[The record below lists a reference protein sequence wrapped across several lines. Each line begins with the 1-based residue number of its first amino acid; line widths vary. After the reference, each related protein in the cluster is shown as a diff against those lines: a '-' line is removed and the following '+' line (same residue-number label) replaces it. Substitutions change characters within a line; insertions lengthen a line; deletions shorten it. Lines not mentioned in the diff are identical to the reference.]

1 MKLKFLLA
9 AAVLAVTIAA
19 CSPGNSNPSL
29 SSSNPTP
36 ASSLSGTVPTPAL
49 TLTSSGP
56 APDANISQAV
66 DPNTKPI
73 QVTTTLDES
82 HTATAIIGPDGGKL
96 SAAGADGTRFTLEIP
111 PKALEETIEVSM
123 TPITAMDGLPWKS
136 GPVVAVQLE
145 PDGQTFYDYVTLTIE
160 PASDIPVDQVIPIG
174 ASGADHS
181 AYIPNLDPKSKVLKL
196 KLDHFSSAGA
206 TKGLLADIEPW
217 RQRLGGDVE
226 ARLQSIMAA
235 EIARERQAAL
245 MGQENPTDPAFWD
258 YIEKTWRQYVL
269 NPRLAAAGDNCAAGR
284 LAISDG
290 SGYGEAVS
298 TGRLAVFFR
307 RRLGGSSPQSSQS
320 VCQGGIRTL
329 PRPAHH
335 PPHHTGDPGPG
346 QAKRAAGGAR

>member
-9 AAVLAVTIAA
+9 AALLAVTIAA
-19 CSPGNSNPSL
+19 CSPGNSTPSL

-36 ASSLSGTVPTPAL
+36 VLTLSGTVPTPAL
-49 TLTSSGP
+49 TLTSSGQ
-56 APDANISQAV
+56 APDAKVVQAV

-73 QVTTTLDES
+73 QLTTTLDDS
-82 HTATAIIGPDGGKL
+82 HSATAIIGPDGGKL

-123 TPITAMDGLPWKS
+123 TPITAMDGIPWKS
-136 GPVVAVQLE
+136 GLVEAVQLE

-206 TKGLLADIEPW
+206 TKGYLADIEPW

-226 ARLQSIMAA
+226 ARLQSIMST

-245 MGQENPTDPAFWD
+245 MGLDNPTDPGFWD
-258 YIEKTWRQYVL
+258 YIEKTWIQFVL
-269 NPRLAAAGDNCAAGR
+269 NPRLAAATHKLRGRPAGD
-284 LAISDG
+284 SDG
-290 SGYGEAVS
+290 YGYGEAVS
-298 TGRLAVFFR
+298 IGRTAVFFR
-307 RRLGGSSPQSSQS
+307 
-320 VCQGGIRTL
+320 CQL
-329 PRPAHH
+329 A
-335 PPHHTGDPGPG
+335 
-346 QAKRAAGGAR
+346 